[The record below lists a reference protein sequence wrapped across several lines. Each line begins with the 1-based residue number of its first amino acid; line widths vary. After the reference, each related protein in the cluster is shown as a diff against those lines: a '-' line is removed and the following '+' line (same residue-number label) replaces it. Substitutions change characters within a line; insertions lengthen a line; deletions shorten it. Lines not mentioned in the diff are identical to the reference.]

1 MQETSVHFLENW
13 LLQLAVLGIGFF
25 YMINSVLLSSQP
37 IFWHLKI
44 TILRIEVGQDFNALL
59 IHRGK
64 VETENYWESLVC
76 LQGCSP

>member
-1 MQETSVHFLENW
+1 MFSVTLFSAYVLASKNNHF
-13 LLQLAVLGIGFF
+13 
-25 YMINSVLLSSQP
+25 
-37 IFWHLKI
+37 KK
-44 TILRIEVGQDFNALL
+44 EVGQDFNALL

>member
-1 MQETSVHFLENW
+1 MAVSHNSV
-13 LLQLAVLGIGFF
+13 GIGFF
-25 YMINSVLLSSQP
+25 LMINSVLLYSQP

-64 VETENYWESLVC
+64 VETQNYWESLVC